1 MKLTEHFDTFL
12 SEVVNLNQARID
24 TLKARVDTIVTTL
37 EGFEEYSDILIETC
51 PQGSWAHRT
60 IIKPAENGGFDA
72 DVVAFV
78 EPREGWT
85 PAEYIEN
92 LYTQFKGHGT
102 YADKVSRKT
111 RCVTIQYAN
120 EFSIDIVPCVRK
132 SGFWA
137 GTTEWILNRRENTE
151 ERTNSDGLN
160 DWFKKQNGYVGN
172 NYLIKVVR
180 LLKYLRDIKK
190 TFSAKSV
197 LLTTLLGERVNSWD
211 ADIGFG
217 NDFTDMPTALRVS
230 IKRLDKYL
238 QENSDMPEVA
248 NPSLPEETFTRHW
261 DQDKYSN
268 FRNFI
273 HRYAEWIEDAYV
285 EVDHDESI
293 LKWRRVFGDDFA
305 KSVTLEK
312 SANALATVQNED
324 LSHVEQPQW
333 PMLPAGRV
341 AIIATLHT
349 EKEGDFKGTY
359 RSNGPELTPGT
370 WLHFS
375 AQHSFV
381 DSISIKWQVVNT
393 GLAARLARALRGQVR
408 QSGSE
413 IWEHTQ
419 YKGSHWVECFALD
432 TKKGICLGRSG
443 RFFVNIA

>member
-12 SEVVNLNQARID
+12 ADVVNLNQFRID
-24 TLKARVDTIVTTL
+24 TLKARVDAIVATL
-37 EGFEEYSDILIETC
+37 KDFETYSDILIETC

-60 IIKPAENGGFDA
+60 IIKPAGNGGFDA
-72 DVVAFV
+72 DVVAFM
-78 EPREGWT
+78 EPHEEWT

-102 YADKVSRKT
+102 YAGKVSRKT

-120 EFSIDIVPCVRK
+120 EFSIDIVPCIRK
-132 SGFWA
+132 SGFLVT
-137 GTTEWILNRRENTE
+137 TTEWILNRSENTE
-151 ERTNSDGLN
+151 EKTNPDGFN

-180 LLKYLRDIKK
+180 LLKYLRDIKM

-197 LLTTLLGERVNSWD
+197 LLTTLIGERISIWD
-211 ADIGFG
+211 ESLGLG
-217 NDFTDMPTALRVS
+217 NDFIDLPTSLRII

-238 QENSDMPEVA
+238 QENPDMPEVA
-248 NPSLPEETFTRHW
+248 NPSLPAESFTRHW

-268 FRNFI
+268 FRDCI

-285 EVDHDESI
+285 EEDRDESI
-293 LKWRRVFGDDFA
+293 LKWRRVFGEDFA
-305 KSVTLEK
+305 KSVNLEK
-312 SANALATVQNED
+312 STNALAIVQNED
-324 LSHVEQPQW
+324 LSHVEPPQW
-333 PMLPAGRV
+333 PILPAGKIGV
-341 AIIATLHT
+341 VATLHA
-349 EKEGDFKGTY
+349 EKEGDYKGTY
-359 RSNGPELTPGT
+359 RSNGPALKPGT
-370 WLHFS
+370 WLHFF

-393 GLAARLARALRGQVR
+393 GPVARLARQLRGQVS
-408 QSGSE
+408 QSGQD
-413 IWEHTQ
+413 IWEHTK
-419 YKGSHWVECFALD
+419 YKGRHWVECYAVD

>member
-1 MKLTEHFDTFL
+1 MKLIEHFDTFL
-12 SEVVNLNQARID
+12 SDVVNLNQTRID
-24 TLKARVDTIVTTL
+24 TLKARVDAIVATL
-37 EGFEEYSDILIETC
+37 KGFETYSDILIETC

-60 IIKPAENGGFDA
+60 IIKPAGNGGFDA

-78 EPREGWT
+78 EPHEEWT

-92 LYTQFKGHGT
+92 LYSQFKGHGT

-137 GTTEWILNRRENTE
+137 GTTEWILNRNEDAE
-151 ERTNSDGLN
+151 EQTNPDGFN

-180 LLKYLRDIKK
+180 LLKYLRDIKM

-197 LLTTLLGERVNSWD
+197 LLTTLIGQRVSFWDELGDEFS
-211 ADIGFG
+211 
-217 NDFTDMPTALRVS
+217 DMPTALRVI

-238 QENSDMPEVA
+238 QENLDMPEVA
-248 NPSLPEETFTRHW
+248 NPSLPDETFTRHW

-268 FRNFI
+268 FRDCI

-285 EVDHDESI
+285 EEDRDESI
-293 LKWRRVFGDDFA
+293 LKWRRVFAEDFA
-305 KSVTLEK
+305 KSVNLAK
-312 SANALATVQNED
+312 FANALAIVQNED
-324 LSHVEQPQW
+324 LSHVESPQW
-333 PMLPAGRV
+333 PMLPAGKIMV
-341 AIIATLHT
+341 AATLHT
-349 EKEGDFKGTY
+349 AKEGDYKGTY
-359 RSNGPELTPGT
+359 RSNGPALKPGT

-381 DSISIKWQVVNT
+381 DRISIKWQVVNT
-393 GLAARLARALRGQVR
+393 GPVARLKRALRGQLS
-408 QSGSE
+408 QTGQD
-413 IWEHTQ
+413 IWEHTE
-419 YKGSHWVECFALD
+419 YKGCHWVECFALD

>member
-12 SEVVNLNQARID
+12 SDVVNLNQTRID
-24 TLKARVDTIVTTL
+24 TLKARVDAIVATL
-37 EGFEEYSDILIETC
+37 KDFETYSDILIDTC

-60 IIKPAENGGFDA
+60 IIKPAGNGGFDA
-72 DVVAFV
+72 DVVAFMKPH
-78 EPREGWT
+78 EEWT

-92 LYTQFKGHGT
+92 LYTQFKTHGT
-102 YADKVSRKT
+102 YASKVSRKT

-137 GTTEWILNRRENTE
+137 GTTEWILNRIENTE
-151 ERTNSDGLN
+151 EQTNPDGFN

-172 NYLIKVVR
+172 NHLIKVVR

-197 LLTTLLGERVNSWD
+197 LLTTLLGGRVSVWD
-211 ADIGFG
+211 ESLGLG
-217 NDFTDMPTALRVS
+217 NDFTDLPTALRII

-238 QENSDMPEVA
+238 QENPDMPEVS
-248 NPSLPEETFTRHW
+248 NPSLPEEKFTRHW

-268 FRNFI
+268 FRDCI

-285 EVDHDESI
+285 EEDRDESI
-293 LKWRRVFGDDFA
+293 LKWRRVFGEDFA
-305 KSVTLEK
+305 KSVTLAK
-312 SANALATVQNED
+312 SANALAIVQNED
-324 LSHVEQPQW
+324 LSHVQQPEW
-333 PMLPAGRV
+333 PMLPAGKIVV
-341 AIIATLHT
+341 AATLRA

-359 RSNGPELTPGT
+359 RSNGPALKAGT

-381 DSISIKWQVVNT
+381 DRISIRWQVVNT
-393 GLAARLARALRGQVR
+393 GPVARLKRALRGELSKTGQD
-408 QSGSE
+408 
-413 IWEHTQ
+413 IWEHTE
-419 YKGSHWVECFALD
+419 YKGCHWVECFAID
-432 TKKGICLGRSG
+432 VKKGICLGSGG